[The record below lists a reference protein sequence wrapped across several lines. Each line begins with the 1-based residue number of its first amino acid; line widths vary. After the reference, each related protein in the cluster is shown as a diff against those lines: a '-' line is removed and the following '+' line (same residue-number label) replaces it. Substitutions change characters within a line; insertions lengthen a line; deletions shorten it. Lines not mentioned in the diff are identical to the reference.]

1 MTDKIDQ
8 ALTELNTTLQPFMPR
23 KQAQILIQNLHRSEE
38 ADAFADIILN
48 LAKRIKTMPQVYET
62 DGQGK
67 NALAQLHYFVGSYD
81 AYIVEKDTAE
91 KQIQAFGWAS
101 FGYGFECGYISI
113 DELLDLAELDLYF
126 TPCAVAEAF
135 EAYFEKEIVPKIYYK
150 QKEFGSE

>member
-23 KQAQILIQNLHRSEE
+23 QQAQILIQNLTASEE
-38 ADAFADIILN
+38 ADAFADIVLT
-48 LAKRIKTMPQVYET
+48 LAERVKAMPQPYET

-81 AYIVEKDTAE
+81 GYIVEKDTSD

-101 FGYGFECGYISI
+101 FGYGFEAGYISI
-113 DELLDLAELDLYF
+113 DELLELAELDLYF
-126 TPCAVAEAF
+126 TPCPVGQVI
-135 EAYFEKEIVPKIYYK
+135 KE
-150 QKEFGSE
+150 G

>member
-1 MTDKIDQ
+1 MTDKIAQ
-8 ALTELNTTLQPFMPR
+8 ALNELNTTLQPFMPHR
-23 KQAQILIQNLHRSEE
+23 QAQILIQNLTNSEE
-38 ADAFADIILN
+38 AEAFADIILN
-48 LAKRIKTMPQVYET
+48 FAKRIKAIPQVYET

-113 DELLDLAELDLYF
+113 DELLELAELDLFF
-126 TPCAVAEAF
+126 TPCTVAEVI
-135 EAYFEKEIVPKIYYK
+135 KED
-150 QKEFGSE
+150 

>member
-23 KQAQILIQNLHRSEE
+23 KQAQILIQNLTNSEE
-38 ADAFADIILN
+38 AGAFADIILN
-48 LAKRIKTMPQVYET
+48 LAERIKTMPQVYET

-81 AYIVEKDTAE
+81 GYIVEKDTSD

-101 FGYGFECGYISI
+101 FGYGFEAGYISI
-113 DELLDLAELDLYF
+113 DELLELAELDLYF
-126 TPCAVAEAF
+126 TPCPVGQVI
-135 EAYFEKEIVPKIYYK
+135 KE
-150 QKEFGSE
+150 G

>member
-23 KQAQILIQNLHRSEE
+23 KQAQILIQNLTNSED
-38 ADAFADIILN
+38 ADAFADIVLT
-48 LAKRIKTMPQVYET
+48 LAERIKAMPQVYET

-81 AYIVEKDTAE
+81 GYIVEKDTSD

-101 FGYGFECGYISI
+101 FGYGFEAGYISI
-113 DELLDLAELDLYF
+113 DELLELAELDLYF
-126 TPCAVAEAF
+126 TPCPVGQVIRED
-135 EAYFEKEIVPKIYYK
+135 
-150 QKEFGSE
+150 

>member
-8 ALTELNTTLQPFMPR
+8 ALNEMETTLKAFMPH
-23 KQAQILIQNLHRSEE
+23 KQAQILIQNLTTSEE
-38 ADAFADIILN
+38 AETFADIILN
-48 LAKRIKTMPQVYET
+48 FAKRIKAMPQVYET

-67 NALAQLHYFVGSYD
+67 IATAQLHYFVGSYD
-81 AYIVEKDTAE
+81 AYIVEKDASE

-126 TPCAVAEAF
+126 TPCAVAEAI
-135 EAYFEKEIVPKIYYK
+135 EED
-150 QKEFGSE
+150 